1 MTGQVKMFTSLVDDV
16 GDHEQVSFGDKSK
29 GRISGLGEISLTN
42 DLSLSNVLVVDSCS
56 YNLLSIAQFCD
67 LRLSCTFDDEGVTI
81 TNKKTN
87 EVFFKGFRYG
97 NLYLVDFT
105 SHEENLTTCLISTTS
120 KGWLWHHRIAHIG
133 MSQLKKAFKKGMV
146 LGVKDVTF
154 EKDKLCSACQ
164 VGKQVASHHPI
175 KAYVST
181 TRPLE
186 LIHMD
191 HLGPTTY
198 KSLGGNL
205 YCLVIVVDYSRYTWT
220 FLEDKGKTFD
230 IFKKFATRAQNE
242 FGSSM
247 VKIRSDNG
255 SKFCN
260 TKVEEY
266 CDDEGIKHEFS
277 STYTPK
283 QNGVVEIKNKTLI
296 TLARAML
303 DDYKVSQ
310 RFWAEAINT
319 ACHASNRVYLHR
331 LMM

>member
-1 MTGQVKMFTSLVDDV
+1 
-16 GDHEQVSFGDKSK
+16 
-29 GRISGLGEISLTN
+29 
-42 DLSLSNVLVVDSCS
+42 VDSFS

-67 LRLSCTFDDEGVTI
+67 LGLSCTFDDEGFTI
-81 TNKKTN
+81 TNRKSN
-87 EVFFKGFRYG
+87 EVVFKGFRYG

-105 SHEENLTTCLISTTS
+105 SREVNLTTCLISTTS
-120 KGWLWHHRIAHIG
+120 KGWLWHRRIAHIG
-133 MSQLKKAFKKGMV
+133 MSQLKKGMD

-164 VGKQVASHHPI
+164 AGNQVATHHPM

-181 TRPLE
+181 TRPLD

-191 HLGPTTY
+191 LFGPATY

-205 YCLVIVVDYSRYTWT
+205 YCLVIVDDFSRYTWT
-220 FLEDKGKTFD
+220 FFLEDKGKTFQ

-255 SKFCN
+255 SEFRN

-266 CDDEGIKHEFS
+266 CDGEGIKNEFS
-277 STYTPK
+277 STYTPQ
-283 QNGVVEIKNKTLI
+283 QNGVVERKNKTLI

-303 DDYKVSQ
+303 DD
-310 RFWAEAINT
+310 
-319 ACHASNRVYLHR
+319 
-331 LMM
+331 